1 MIEKIEILQH
11 GEGSNLGSHSCKEA
25 RRFLCIVAYH
35 HELSIKLREDSFDPL
50 SEAFVGPRRWRPI
63 LLVQLVRDI
72 KSNVGSLK
80 QVQLHGST
88 QVALVSENRT
98 VVVLPLH
105 ILQILQVMH
114 IGCCHIIGVYDSS
127 DTTQGMKL
135 VAVVHVLRCAVAP
148 GRCMLYVI
156 PSHLAPAGTGILAD
170 LYRLG
175 VDTEDILASVDSL
188 SNGLTDAF
196 SKQHRLLATPV
207 VLPAGNQVWNGSRT
221 LGVQPLEEV
230 VLAINTQCLCR
241 DGKSHHLQI
250 GEGGYDTTSLYI
262 SFLIYLI
269 SCFNFAV

>member
-114 IGCCHIIGVYDSS
+114 IACSAMRSSPRPVHALCHPFPSGTCWHGHS
-127 DTTQGMKL
+127 
-135 VAVVHVLRCAVAP
+135 
-148 GRCMLYVI
+148 GRPLQ
-156 PSHLAPAGTGILAD
+156 A
-170 LYRLG
+170 
-175 VDTEDILASVDSL
+175 
-188 SNGLTDAF
+188 
-196 SKQHRLLATPV
+196 
-207 VLPAGNQVWNGSRT
+207 WSR
-221 LGVQPLEEV
+221 
-230 VLAINTQCLCR
+230 
-241 DGKSHHLQI
+241 
-250 GEGGYDTTSLYI
+250 Y
-262 SFLIYLI
+262 
-269 SCFNFAV
+269 